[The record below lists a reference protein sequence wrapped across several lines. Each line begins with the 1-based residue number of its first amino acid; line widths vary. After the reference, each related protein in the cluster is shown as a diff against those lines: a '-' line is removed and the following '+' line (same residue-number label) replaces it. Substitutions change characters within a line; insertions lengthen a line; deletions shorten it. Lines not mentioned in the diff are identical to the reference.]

1 MVMGRCRRRF
11 YEMTAQFVRLDAL
24 AKSQLAF
31 AALASLAA
39 GERDAIEV
47 PPRLLRRWVRPTVAR
62 RRALVPIGV
71 VKGKGVLDSRL

>member
-31 AALASLAA
+31 AALATPAA

-47 PPRLLRRWVRPTVAR
+47 LRRRVRPTVAP
-62 RRALVPIGV
+62 RRAVVPIGV